1 MWVSNGSSVVGDNVW
16 DLVLTDGLSDDLG
29 ELERGFL
36 GIESMWL
43 HSSLGVVK
51 DSEVLVGLVDGDGA
65 LNVFDVVW
73 HDGGVFDGV
82 DGWDGA
88 ITF

>member
-1 MWVSNGSSVVGDNVW
+1 MQEQF
-16 DLVLTDGLSDDLG
+16 SDV
-29 ELERGFL
+29 F
-36 GIESMWL
+36 
-43 HSSLGVVK
+43 HTF
-51 DSEVLVGLVDGDGA
+51 GLVDGDGA